1 MQAKTKFTRPIYPTT
16 SPTIDP
22 KRSCLFGYGYPK
34 PSRQANDVNML
45 FFHVRRLT
53 FTNNLLF
60 VHLVSFFH
68 SHLDEYTMRISPRL
82 LASPVTPPFKPGV
95 AAPKLA
101 ILPPIPLYRRL
112 LRTHRK
118 RLGPEERT
126 IGDLY
131 LKDEFHRHKD
141 IDNPIHIIGF
151 LSQWQQYGEALEGDS
166 WKETKLD
173 VDLLDKMSDQ
183 QIGQMYE
190 LMQAIQK
197 RGKESADEAIEGV
210 LHESKK
216 D

>member
-1 MQAKTKFTRPIYPTT
+1 
-16 SPTIDP
+16 
-22 KRSCLFGYGYPK
+22 
-34 PSRQANDVNML
+34 
-45 FFHVRRLT
+45 
-53 FTNNLLF
+53 
-60 VHLVSFFH
+60 
-68 SHLDEYTMRISPRL
+68 MRISPHL
-82 LASPVTPPFKPGV
+82 LASPVTTPFKPG
-95 AAPKLA
+95 AQTPKLA

-118 RLGPEERT
+118 KLGPEERV

-131 LKDEFHRHKD
+131 LKDEWRRHRD

-166 WKETKLD
+166 WKGSKLD
-173 VDLLDKMSDQ
+173 VELLDKMSDQ

-197 RGKESADEAIEGV
+197 RGKDSADEAIEGA

-216 D
+216 E